1 MAQIFILIFFLF
13 RSAVWVRS
21 VFELEGKTI
30 YRLFFDVSVLRSL
43 KFLRGQDGLRRNM
56 LYVRQESLSGRGIE
70 FLVAGIGRSVFNAQ
84 DHLALRAF

>member
-1 MAQIFILIFFLF
+1 M
-13 RSAVWVRS
+13 RS

-30 YRLFFDVSVLRSL
+30 YRLFFDVSVLRSFL